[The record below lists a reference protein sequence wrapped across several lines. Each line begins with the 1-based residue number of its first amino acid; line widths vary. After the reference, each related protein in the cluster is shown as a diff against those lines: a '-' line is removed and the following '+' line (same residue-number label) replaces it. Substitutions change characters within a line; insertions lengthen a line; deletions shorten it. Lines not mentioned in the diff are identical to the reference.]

1 VLSVQYAEIARMADA
16 LTELPL
22 ALSTRSHVL
31 RLASDLTAATSLTN
45 AGQAVTEA
53 TWLNLAPSAWAM
65 L

>member
-1 VLSVQYAEIARMADA
+1 MADA

-53 TWLNLAPSAWAM
+53 TWLNLAPYAWA
-65 L
+65 LL